1 MSGGSKIVRA
11 VAEDMFGR
19 SVGCTD
25 GGCIYGS
32 RGGMVTNGGCMC
44 SKSRKVDEQRL
55 HALKLSMVAKKI
67 AETLHT
73 VTLLREIGVDPDDN

>member
-19 SVGCTD
+19 SIGCTD

-32 RGGMVTNGGCMC
+32 SGGMVTNGGCGC
-44 SKSRKVDEQRL
+44 SKDRNANEQRL
-55 HALKLSMVAKKI
+55 HALRLSAVAKKI
-67 AETLHT
+67 AETLHVALMVRDT
-73 VTLLREIGVDPDDN
+73 EVTK